1 MGFLINVISTED
13 RNELRAMEQSER
25 RFNLGS
31 NLILI
36 EILMIA
42 LEFSQS
48 ALLNR
53 DGVMIIRLSEQAFVR
68 RL

>member
-1 MGFLINVISTED
+1 MGFLINVISTEG